1 MKNFH
6 TEIGFL
12 KTTIIDERCVWG
24 SKYGISLKKYR
35 SWDVK
40 NFKPID
46 LVKTLV
52 LSLMLAKRYLEKAIG
67 IENIYL
73 IFIDV

>member
-1 MKNFH
+1 
-6 TEIGFL
+6 
-12 KTTIIDERCVWG
+12 
-24 SKYGISLKKYR
+24 
-35 SWDVK
+35 VK
-40 NFKPID
+40 NFKPDD

-73 IFIDV
+73 ICIDM